1 MFMFP
6 EPPPIDYVL
15 EEVSPSFL
23 SDGIFLHGKPGPSH
37 KCVAKQLRPIKR
49 RISDPVAPQSEL
61 DPRSLDSSAEKQR
74 SWYAESRDAFLIY
87 ELVSRL
93 NQQTFVH
100 KKRRDGFS
108 IFPRSRQYEY
118 EYIQR
123 RRLENIPKENF
134 VDVSRCR
141 AKEEKNETIRT
152 DDEPCYILKPPFW
165 WKDESKKKV
174 KLPIG
179 SIDDYAFNR
188 LEYVEDDKRRSER
201 SMTTD
206 RAFKQVDDEIQAP
219 EIIKKTNDAAD
230 IVKSEKKIPK
240 IDCCLCS
247 PIKDGAARRTDVR
260 WQPIYNMAGFSGTDA
275 ERKEELRM
283 VTKPY
288 LHELQTWYSK
298 NLPTKLLLPVR
309 WEGKRP
315 IPEWRFS
322 HL

>member
-49 RISDPVAPQSEL
+49 RISRRSCIKSEEVYKMRVRL
-61 DPRSLDSSAEKQR
+61 SIGRLMTSLFNGCACST
-74 SWYAESRDAFLIY
+74 SRRIDKSY
-87 ELVSRL
+87 
-93 NQQTFVH
+93 
-100 KKRRDGFS
+100 
-108 IFPRSRQYEY
+108 RQYEY